1 MNKLLR
7 KVYIHPLMWV
17 MIAFSVLTG
26 YFIDLL
32 LVFFI
37 IVMHEL
43 GHASMAL
50 SFRWRIK
57 RIVFLPFGGV
67 AEVDEHGNRP
77 AKEEL
82 FVILAGPLQHLWLF
96 IAAWLLFTAGW
107 MSDNLYQHFWQFNL
121 AILLFN
127 LLPVYPLDG
136 GKLLLLFVS
145 LRRPFLLTIRLA
157 MIFSAICLVLLQL
170 LILLFLPFHFQ
181 AWLIIAYLTVALW
194 REWKDKHYT
203 FIRFL
208 LERYYGKKDVTVN
221 LKPLQLSADTKI
233 ASALE
238 QFRRNTKHIVYVTEQ
253 GKEIGRLDENEV
265 LYAYFSEKR
274 TGACLKELLPLH

>member
-1 MNKLLR
+1 
-7 KVYIHPLMWV
+7 

-43 GHASMAL
+43 GHASMAW

-96 IAAWLLFTAGW
+96 IAAWLLVTAGW
-107 MSDNLYQHFWQFNL
+107 ISDNLYQHFWQFNL

-136 GKLLLLFVS
+136 GKLLMLFVS
-145 LRRPFLLTIRLA
+145 LQRPFLLTIRLA

-208 LERYYGKKDVTVN
+208 LERHYGKRDVTVN

-233 ASALE
+233 ASVLE

>member
-1 MNKLLR
+1 
-7 KVYIHPLMWV
+7 MWV

-32 LVFFI
+32 LVFLI

-43 GHASMAL
+43 GHAAMAL

-77 AKEEL
+77 PKEEL

-107 MSDNLYQHFWQFNL
+107 ISDNLYQHFWQFNL

-136 GKLLLLFVS
+136 GKLLMLFVS
-145 LRRPFLLTIRLA
+145 LQRPFLLTIRLA

-208 LERYYGKKDVTVN
+208 LERHYGKKDVAVN

-238 QFRRNTKHIVYVTEQ
+238 QFRRNTKHIVYVIEQ

-274 TGACLKELLPLH
+274 TGASLKELLPLH